1 MKKRNFLKIL
11 LIFFLNLIVGKALC
25 TEIEDANNYFKKEY
39 EKIRVLLCKYEIVE
53 KKRIKI
59 KIKATGYIKVSD
71 FEKPKVFSLI
81 KKSEI
86 IIEYINGKW
95 LIDGKRLK
103 IKNIHIESFDDE
115 KDKINYLIWD
125 ENSYEGVFDILIKD
139 GFAYLINKLSFEDYI
154 SCVLVRETYGVW
166 SIESHKVSAIVS
178 RTFALNKMI
187 NAHKKNRI
195 FDINSTIED
204 QRYLGFCWNEK
215 IKSAV
220 DETCGMVITYEDKPI
235 VAMYHVCC
243 GGVSPIECSGFD
255 FKRHPYLGRKNK
267 CTFCVS
273 HKHYA
278 WKMKIKKDE
287 FCKKLS
293 YFFNKKVVD
302 IVKIDKIKE
311 SKTGSL
317 LRMNIIVKVIN
328 SKDKSYN
335 ERLII
340 SNNDFKKIFS
350 LSMSFNSPMFKVK
363 FDDKCLDVCG
373 FGRGHLIGMCQIGAK
388 KMVNEG
394 YKCEEIIK
402 FYYPGT
408 LIKKYL

>member
-1 MKKRNFLKIL
+1 MKKKNFLKIL
-11 LIFFLNLIVGKALC
+11 SIFLIGLIAG
-25 TEIEDANNYFKKEY
+25 EIFCEEAEKEY
-39 EKIRVLLCKYEIVE
+39 EKIRVLLSKCEIEE

-59 KIKATGYIKVSD
+59 RVRATGFIKVSD
-71 FEKPKVFSLI
+71 IAKDNVFSIL

-86 IIEYINGKW
+86 LIEYLNGKW
-95 LIDGKRLK
+95 FIDGKMLK
-103 IKNIHIESFDDE
+103 IKNIRIAPFDNESS
-115 KDKINYLIWD
+115 KSNYLIWNN
-125 ENSYEGVFDILIKD
+125 NSYEGFFDVIVKD
-139 GFAYLINKLSFEDYI
+139 GFAYLINELSFEDYI
-154 SCVLVRETYGVW
+154 SCVLGKETYGVW
-166 SIESHKVSAIVS
+166 EIESHKVSAIVS

-187 NAHKKNRI
+187 NARKKNRI

-215 IKSAV
+215 IQIAV
-220 DETCGMVITYEDKPI
+220 DETRGMVITFKDAPI

-273 HKHYA
+273 HKHYS
-278 WKMKIKKDE
+278 WKIKIKKDE
-287 FCKKLS
+287 FCKRLS
-293 YFFNKKVVD
+293 FFFNKNIVD
-302 IVKIDKIKE
+302 IIKIDRIKE
-311 SKTGSL
+311 SRAGSL
-317 LRMNIIVKVIN
+317 STMNINVKIIN
-328 SKDKSYN
+328 SKNKFYS
-335 ERLII
+335 EKIVI

-350 LSMSFNSPMFKVK
+350 LNMSFNSPMFKVK
-363 FDDKCLDVCG
+363 FDDKSLDVFG

-408 LIKKYL
+408 VIKKYL